1 MRKGDQTASINEYGD
16 VAVRAVDKI
25 RSGTARSPGA
35 ARDEAA
41 REIFPGRVL
50 RQKKGCPRGAF
61 LGLCDEG
68 LVLGVPAGSY
78 TSSIDNKAYAL
89 RAVDLIRSVPELAV
103 QGRRALWNRV
113 EAKARSHNSQ
123 MDVVLALHQ
132 NGLLKAR

>member
-1 MRKGDQTASINEYGD
+1 MKSQKDAGSINEYGD
-16 VAVRAVDKI
+16 VAVRAVEKI
-25 RSGTARSPGA
+25 RSGTVGSPGVA
-35 ARDEAA
+35 WDEAA
-41 REIFPGRVL
+41 REVFPGRVF

-78 TSSIDNKAYAL
+78 TRSIDNKAYAL
-89 RAVDLIRSVPELAV
+89 RAVELLRSVPELAV

-123 MDVVLALHQ
+123 MDVVLALHR